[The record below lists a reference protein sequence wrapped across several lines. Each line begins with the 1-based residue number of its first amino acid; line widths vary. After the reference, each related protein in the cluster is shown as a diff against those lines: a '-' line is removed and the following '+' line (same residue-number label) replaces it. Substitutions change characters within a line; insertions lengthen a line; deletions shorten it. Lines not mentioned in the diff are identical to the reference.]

1 MAVRYCVKP
10 YSLDEAKP
18 GMEIGRMVLTQDD
31 KIILSEGT
39 ILTESMLQG
48 LQFWNIRT
56 VFIKEVLSPKEK
68 IDFSI
73 PETAVQKK
81 FYAEYE
87 NTVSVI
93 KNAFSKIRF
102 FKDVPIEDM
111 QDLAN
116 KAIEPLINSTGVI
129 NHLNMVRRQDDYTFH
144 HSVNVA
150 IISGLL
156 GKWLGYTGAEL
167 KDIILAGL
175 LHDVG
180 KTQIPLEILN
190 KPGKLAADEMQI
202 MQYHTTRGYK
212 LLQEKTELPAGVV
225 HGILQHHERFDGSG
239 YPLAVAGDQIH
250 QYAKIIAIADI
261 YDAMTSDRVYHRKS
275 SPFEV
280 VELIVEEM
288 FNKLDPEIVT
298 VFLNNVRDYFIGNI
312 VELSDGRRAEVIYL
326 GQFLA
331 ARPIVLT
338 EDKEYIDLE
347 RNKTLSI
354 VRIVS
359 A

>member
-1 MAVRYCVKP
+1 
-10 YSLDEAKP
+10 
-18 GMEIGRMVLTQDD
+18 MVLTQDD
-31 KIILSEGT
+31 KVILSEGT
-39 ILTESMLQG
+39 VLTETMLQG
-48 LQFWNIRT
+48 LRFWHIST
-56 VFIKEVLSPKEK
+56 VFIKEELSPTSK

-87 NTVSVI
+87 VTVNTV

-102 FKDVPIEDM
+102 FKDVPLTDM
-111 QDLAN
+111 QQLASC
-116 KAIEPLINSTGVI
+116 AIEPLINSTGVI

-156 GKWLGYTGAEL
+156 GKWLGYTGAEI
-167 KDIILAGL
+167 KDLVLAGL
-175 LHDVG
+175 LHDIG

-190 KPGKLAADEMQI
+190 KPGKLAADEMKI
-202 MQYHTTRGYK
+202 MQNHTTRGYK
-212 LLQEKTELPAGVV
+212 LLQEKHELPAGVV

-239 YPLAVAGDQIH
+239 YPLAVAGSQIH
-250 QYAKIIAIADI
+250 KYAKIIAIADI
-261 YDAMTSDRVYHRKS
+261 YDAMTSDRVYHRKNT
-275 SPFEV
+275 PFEV
-280 VELIVEEM
+280 VEMIVEEM
-288 FNKLDPEIVT
+288 FNKLDPEIVA

-312 VELSDGRRAEVIYL
+312 VELNDGRQAEVIYL
-326 GQFLA
+326 GQFMA

-347 RNKTLSI
+347 QNKTLSI
-354 VRIVS
+354 VKVVS